1 MIRLGGGRR
10 DRGSAAIEVAILMP
24 LFLAFFTT
32 AVVLGRTANA
42 ISAVEAAAYDAARTA
57 SIARDAGTA
66 QTRASATVW
75 ESLSDHGV
83 ACVDGPIVEV
93 NTSGFGTPVGNPASV
108 SVTVTCRV
116 TFVDIDLVG
125 VPADQAIS
133 ASFVSP
139 IDQYR
144 TRQ

>member
-1 MIRLGGGRR
+1 MRWVRA

-24 LFLAFFTT
+24 LFLAMFTT

-42 ISAVEAAAYDAARTA
+42 VSAVEAAAYDAARTA

-66 QTRASATVW
+66 LAQADATVW
-75 ESLSDHGV
+75 QRLSDRGV
-83 ACVDGPIVEV
+83 SCVDGPLVDV
-93 NTSGFGTPVGNPASV
+93 DTGGFDTPVGTPASV
-108 SVTVTCRV
+108 TVTVTCRV
-116 TFVDIDLVG
+116 TFVDVDMIG
-125 VPADQAIS
+125 VPGDQSIS

-144 TRQ
+144 ARQ